1 MDVSI
6 INLSILQDQVM
17 KQKEEHIE
25 RLDKEITG
33 LKEKIQTAEKN
44 EGLQRILD
52 ETKVKTLS
60 EREKN
65 WSGI

>member
-6 INLSILQDQVM
+6 IYLSILQLQVM
-17 KQKEEHIE
+17 KKEEHIE

-33 LKEKIQTAEKN
+33 LKEKLQTAEKN

>member
-33 LKEKIQTAEKN
+33 LKEKIQIAEKN

>member
-33 LKEKIQTAEKN
+33 LKEKLQTAEKN

>member
-6 INLSILQDQVM
+6 IYLSILQLQVM
-17 KQKEEHIE
+17 KKEEHIE

-44 EGLQRILD
+44 EGLERVLD

-65 WSGI
+65 WRGI

>member
-33 LKEKIQTAEKN
+33 LKEKLQTAEKN

-65 WSGI
+65 WSGV

>member
-25 RLDKEITG
+25 RLNKEITG
-33 LKEKIQTAEKN
+33 LKEKIQIAEKN

-60 EREKN
+60 EREKTERN
-65 WSGI
+65 

>member
-1 MDVSI
+1 
-6 INLSILQDQVM
+6 M

-33 LKEKIQTAEKN
+33 LKEKLQTAEKN

>member
-6 INLSILQDQVM
+6 IYLSILQDQVM
-17 KQKEEHIE
+17 KKKEEHIE

-33 LKEKIQTAEKN
+33 LKEKLQTAEKN

-65 WSGI
+65 WSGV

>member
-6 INLSILQDQVM
+6 IYLSILQDQVM

-33 LKEKIQTAEKN
+33 LKEKLQTAEKN

>member
-33 LKEKIQTAEKN
+33 LKEKIKTAEKN

-65 WSGI
+65 WRGI

>member
-6 INLSILQDQVM
+6 IYLSILQDQVI
-17 KQKEEHIE
+17 KKKERRIE
-25 RLDKEITG
+25 RLEKEITG
-33 LKEKIQTAEKN
+33 LKEEIQTAEKN

>member
-1 MDVSI
+1 MDVSLI
-6 INLSILQDQVM
+6 YLSILQDQVM

-44 EGLQRILD
+44 EGLERVLD

-65 WSGI
+65 WRGI

>member
-6 INLSILQDQVM
+6 IYLSILQNQVI
-17 KQKEEHIE
+17 KKKEEHIE
-25 RLDKEITG
+25 RLEKEITG

>member
-6 INLSILQDQVM
+6 IYLSILQGQTI
-17 KQKEEHIE
+17 KKKEEHIE
-25 RLDKEITG
+25 RLEKEITG
-33 LKEKIQTAEKN
+33 LKEEIQTAEKN
-44 EGLQRILD
+44 EGLERVLD

-65 WSGI
+65 WRGI